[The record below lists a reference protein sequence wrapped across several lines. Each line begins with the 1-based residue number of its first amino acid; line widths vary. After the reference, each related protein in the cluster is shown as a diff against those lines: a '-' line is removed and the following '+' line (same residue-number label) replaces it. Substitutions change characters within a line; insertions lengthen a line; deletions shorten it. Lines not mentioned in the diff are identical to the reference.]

1 MIQQRLNGLV
11 MYNIEKDML
20 PTSILITFLMIFH
33 QEMFEGV
40 SYLRIEASLLMESCG
55 LHHFIFLHILY
66 CTIDVVLQELSIYH

>member
-55 LHHFIFLHILY
+55 LHHFIFSIF
-66 CTIDVVLQELSIYH
+66 CIVLLMWFFKN